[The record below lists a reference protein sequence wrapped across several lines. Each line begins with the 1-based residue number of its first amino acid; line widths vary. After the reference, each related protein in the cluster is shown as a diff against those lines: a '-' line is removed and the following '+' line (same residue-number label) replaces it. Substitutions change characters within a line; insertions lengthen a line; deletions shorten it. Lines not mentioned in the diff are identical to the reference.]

1 MLCGRRHNRSA
12 RPVKLKVN
20 TFSARPVRSLWVT
33 CDDRPMLFPLII
45 DAHHAIA
52 GLAPAALF
60 EELTGVSRMTFQ
72 RGRALAALHGPK
84 QREIEQLQHDRIVAA
99 AISRGATAEEAR
111 AAPSKIPS
119 GISAK
124 LVHSLLDDAASLVT
138 RSLAAALDQADLR
151 VCRIVESDDLPAL
164 VRELGPES
172 ALGAEYCAALHISG
186 LRWPHAEAF
195 EASLLKLL
203 MTRRAHMAL
212 SLLAAVDQDQTRRL
226 LAMDGEDPM
235 TELPGFD
242 VLLSDPSPTTGER
255 LRPDDPISRLV
266 DLVGAVGERARTGRW
281 PSSAPSIGIMGRRA
295 EESGAVEGSGVR
307 YIRSLRSGK
316 RPLTGTALGQL
327 VRTQLGPAQRLD
339 QQLARSVAN
348 RLHAHLFA
356 AHLLTLLMPPMEGR
370 PTHRDR
376 QGWKHAYESWLQRH
390 VRTLP
395 ASRSTAGR
403 TRRLIAP

>member
-1 MLCGRRHNRSA
+1 
-12 RPVKLKVN
+12 
-20 TFSARPVRSLWVT
+20 
-33 CDDRPMLFPLII
+33 MLFPLII

-72 RGRALAALHGPK
+72 RGRALAAFQGPR
-84 QREIEQLQHDRIVAA
+84 QREIEQRQDDRLVAA

-111 AAPSKIPS
+111 AALSRIPS

-124 LVHSLLDDAASLVT
+124 LVHSLLDHDASLAT

-151 VCRIVESDDLPAL
+151 VCQIVESDDLPAL

-172 ALGAEYCAALHISG
+172 VLGAEYCAALHISG
-186 LRWPHAEAF
+186 LRWPHVEAF
-195 EASLLKLL
+195 EASLLRLV

-226 LAMDGEDPM
+226 RAMDDKDPM
-235 TELPGFD
+235 TELPGFEA
-242 VLLSDPSPTTGER
+242 LLSEPGPAAGQR

-266 DLVGAVGERARTGRW
+266 DLAGAVGERARTGRW
-281 PSSAPSIGIMGRRA
+281 PSSAPSIGIMGRLA
-295 EESGAVEGSGVR
+295 EESGAVEGSGAR

-339 QQLARSVAN
+339 QQLARAVAN

-356 AHLLTLLMPPMEGR
+356 AHLLTSLMPPMEGR

-390 VRTLP
+390 AGSLP
-395 ASRSTAGR
+395 ASISTAGR
-403 TRRLIAP
+403 PRRFLVP